1 MIFENKKKTD
11 KDSLIKKSKEIV
23 SFITEGINQINTV
36 EKEIET
42 FNRGLTDE
50 IVNLEKLAKAKAKE
64 REELRITQEQNAVIR
79 TNLQAILGEKPK
91 K

>member
-64 REELRITQEQNAVIR
+64 REELRITQEQNAAIR
-79 TNLQAILGEKPK
+79 INLQAIFR
-91 K
+91 